1 VKIVYKSSVQQ
12 VITLAKHKRKML
24 KFILI
29 ASVIVFASCHYQ
41 HEEGSEQGSIE
52 VHRSKRFILPSILI
66 HYLVNLYTPRPT
78 AARVEP
84 TTVEP
89 RATLNTVEEA
99 YQSLEKFCHSMVVV
113 IKDTKNEEEKE
124 HFQELINKLC

>member
-1 VKIVYKSSVQQ
+1 MKLIYKSSVQQ
-12 VITLAKHKRKML
+12 ITALVKYKRKMFKL
-24 KFILI
+24 ILI
-29 ASVIVFASCHYQ
+29 ASVIVIASCYYQ
-41 HEEGSEQGSIE
+41 HEEKSDQGSTE

-78 AARVEP
+78 AARVEL

-99 YQSLEKFCHSMVVV
+99 HQSLVKFCHSMVVV

-124 HFQELINKLC
+124 HFQELIDKLC

>member
-1 VKIVYKSSVQQ
+1 MFK
-12 VITLAKHKRKML
+12 L
-24 KFILI
+24 ILI
-29 ASVIVFASCHYQ
+29 ASIIVIASCHYQ
-41 HEEGSEQGSIE
+41 HEAQSEQGSTE

-99 YQSLEKFCHSMVVV
+99 YQSLEKFCHSMVV
-113 IKDTKNEEEKE
+113 IIESTKNEEEKE

>member
-1 VKIVYKSSVQQ
+1 
-12 VITLAKHKRKML
+12 ML

-29 ASVIVFASCHYQ
+29 ASVIVIASCHYQ
-41 HEEGSEQGSIE
+41 YEEKSEQGSTE

-78 AARVEP
+78 AVRVEP

-89 RATLNTVEEA
+89 RVTLTTVEEA
-99 YQSLEKFCHSMVVV
+99 YQSLEKFCHSMVVI

-124 HFQELINKLC
+124 HFQDLIDKLCQKLKVLKGEEISLL

>member
-1 VKIVYKSSVQQ
+1 
-12 VITLAKHKRKML
+12 ML

-29 ASVIVFASCHYQ
+29 ASVIVIVSCHYQ
-41 HEEGSEQGSIE
+41 NEAKSEKGSTE

>member
-1 VKIVYKSSVQQ
+1 MKNVYKSSVQKI
-12 VITLAKHKRKML
+12 ITLVKHKKML

-29 ASVIVFASCHYQ
+29 ASVIVFVSCHYQ
-41 HEEGSEQGSIE
+41 HEEKSEQGSTE

-78 AARVEP
+78 AARIEP

-124 HFQELINKLC
+124 HFQELINRLC

>member
-1 VKIVYKSSVQQ
+1 MKIVYKSSVQQ

-29 ASVIVFASCHYQ
+29 ASVIVIVSCHYQ
-41 HEEGSEQGSIE
+41 NEAKSEQGSTE

-84 TTVEP
+84 ATVEP

>member
-1 VKIVYKSSVQQ
+1 
-12 VITLAKHKRKML
+12 ML

-29 ASVIVFASCHYQ
+29 ASVIVFVSCHYQ
-41 HEEGSEQGSIE
+41 HEEKSEQGLAE

-124 HFQELINKLC
+124 HFQELIDKLC